1 MKPGYPALQTNSL
14 PTEISGKPF
23 SIINNF
29 YYFFIISVVN
39 LLQLVN
45 QYSGQ
50 SLRPVQLLATPW
62 TAARQATLS
71 ITNSRNLL
79 KLMSIKLVM
88 PSNHLILCH
97 PLLLCPSIFL
107 SIRVVS
113 NKSALRIRWPNIG
126 ISASASVLPMNIQD

>member
-71 ITNSRNLL
+71 ITNSQRLL
-79 KLMSIKLVM
+79 KFMSIESLM
-88 PSNHLILCH
+88 PSNHLILCCP
-97 PLLLCPSIFL
+97 PLLQPSIFPG
-107 SIRVVS
+107 IRVFSSESV
-113 NKSALRIRWPNIG
+113 LCIRWPNIG